1 MVNGIM
7 DVKVPEVP
15 DLTVETERVYRGFR
29 QVGQGIVPG
38 LEKGLGTEYPA
49 GLEKG
54 KDVAAP
60 VGLERSLCGGYPG
73 YRTFVSFW
81 PWFLTWFPLGLWGW
95 E

>member
-7 DVKVPEVP
+7 DVKVPEMP
-15 DLTVETERVYRGFR
+15 DLTVETERVYSGFR

-38 LEKGLGTEYPA
+38 LEKGRGTAYPA

-60 VGLERSLCGGYPG
+60 VGLERSLCGAIPAIEHLFHFGPG
-73 YRTFVSFW
+73 F
-81 PWFLTWFPLGLWGW
+81 
-95 E
+95 